1 MLGTNLLKTEMFL
14 GGTPAGSTLRFRA
27 HRQAAGEIMREDKRR
42 GKPPPCAVSAVGL
55 EPIQRSGRSIVPLG
69 ASAMRRAHR
78 NEREPPVCWC
88 WLRNALPITDTAGAH
103 VTLTPGLDPSKPRL
117 VFVCTAT
124 PSAPLGA
131 SVVDPSRTL
140 DPTPSPH
147 ISICPCPH
155 PWGTPTCLW
164 VQQGKNIK
172 MRFGTARLNCCRF
185 PLCPPASG
193 SPLGGLDTALPLRL
207 L

>member
-1 MLGTNLLKTEMFL
+1 MEGRPRARPLGWQ
-14 GGTPAGSTLRFRA
+14 A
-27 HRQAAGEIMREDKRR
+27 HRQAAGEIRREDKRR

-117 VFVCTAT
+117 FFICTAT
-124 PSAPLGA
+124 PSAPLGS
-131 SVVDPSRTL
+131 SVVSSPRTL
-140 DPTPSPH
+140 DPTLSPH
-147 ISICPCPH
+147 ISICSSPLPGAHPH
-155 PWGTPTCLW
+155 AFG
-164 VQQGKNIK
+164 
-172 MRFGTARLNCCRF
+172 FGTAKTSKCFSAQL
-185 PLCPPASG
+185 A
-193 SPLGGLDTALPLRL
+193 
-207 L
+207 